1 MRIKLYVLTGCFL
14 FAMFPVVLFAQSR
27 TVSGKVAGQG
37 GEPLNGA
44 TISVENSPIAVIADV
59 NGKFSITIP
68 NNATLVISATGYATK
83 TIKPDRTG
91 DIQILLTEDVG
102 KLDEVLVTG
111 LATSVKRRNLA
122 NTIVTIDAKQL
133 NGISRAQTFDAA
145 LQGKIPGGY
154 INSNNGAPGGG
165 SSVKLRGVTS
175 IYGNTQPLYVLDGV
189 FINNAAVPA
198 GLNTVTQ
205 ANAAGNSSN
214 QDNPSNR
221 IADLRPED
229 IANIEILKGASAA
242 AIYGSKAAAGVIL
255 ITTKRGSQ
263 GGTRVTFSQ
272 DLGFV
277 KARKFLGVRQFTAES
292 AASLSRDSAASAALS
307 QQFLDAKAAGKI
319 YDYENEMYGES
330 GFTTNSVISVS
341 GGNDKTSIYFSAAN
355 REEDGIIKN
364 TGYANKSLRFNV
376 DHRINDNIKLSVLS
390 NYIFSSSDRGL
401 TGNDNAGV
409 TYGVAMS
416 STPDFVD
423 LHPDQNGVYPR
434 NPFANSNFLETRDKV
449 INNEAVNRFITGINL
464 DAYLLRSERSFTK
477 LVARA
482 GFDFYN
488 LKTNA
493 QFPSSLQFQEVNK
506 GTSIQGFTKNLNTN
520 YILSLVNNFNP
531 TDKLSLTTS
540 AGITQE
546 TGDFDNLLNVATQVI
561 SGQSNVDQA
570 GSLTA
575 TQFRVKNRDNGIF
588 IQEEALF
595 RDAISL
601 TGGLRFDRSSN
612 NGDPSKFY
620 LYPKAGV
627 AWNLTRMGIIGDGL
641 FENFKL
647 RAAYGEAGN
656 FPAYGSKFTSLVASN
671 VEGLPGSVVSTQRG
685 QPDIKPEKQTEIEAG
700 FDFTLFNGR
709 LNMDFT
715 FYNKKVYDF
724 LILNNSQASTGF
736 ATQWL
741 NAGDLRNR
749 GIEIGLQA
757 LPYSGKDIKWNTT
770 LNFWMNRSKVTR
782 LSVPPI
788 QLGALAGVLI
798 GTFQIEE
805 GKSATQII
813 GLTDEPGYMPPI
825 KAWGDQEPKFQ
836 MSSYNEV
843 TYKNRLSLRF
853 LLHWKNGG
861 YNANLTNL
869 QSDFGQTS
877 PDWDADNNSNH
888 IPDGLDRIMKIGSTA
903 VTSIVNSGYFRVRE
917 LGLYYEL
924 GQLPVQFIK
933 GITVGASLYNYFTI
947 TDYPSYDP
955 EVSNFGPGFSSGV
968 DALPYPASKR
978 AAIHLSV
985 SF

>member
-1 MRIKLYVLTGCFL
+1 MRIKLYVLTGCLL
-14 FAMFPVVLFAQSR
+14 FTMLPVVLFAQSS
-27 TVSGKVAGQG
+27 TVSGQVTGQG

-68 NNATLVISATGYATK
+68 KDATLVISATGYATK
-83 TIKPDRTG
+83 TTKPDQAG
-91 DIQILLTEDVG
+91 NIQIILTEDVG
-102 KLDEVLVTG
+102 KLDEVLITG

-122 NTIVTIDAKQL
+122 NAIVTIDAKQL

-145 LQGKIPGGY
+145 LQGKIPGAY

-205 ANAAGNSSN
+205 ASAGGNSSN

-221 IADLRPED
+221 IADIRPED
-229 IANIEILKGASAA
+229 IASIEVLKGASAA
-242 AIYGSKAAAGVIL
+242 AIYGSKAAAGVII

-272 DLGFV
+272 DLGSV
-277 KARKFLGVRQFTAES
+277 KATKFLGVRQFTEES
-292 AASLSRDSAASAALS
+292 AASLSRDPAASEALR

-319 YDYENEMYGES
+319 YDYEKEMYDET

-341 GGNDKTSIYFSAAN
+341 GGTDKTSLYFSAAT
-355 REEDGIIKN
+355 RQEDGIIKK

-376 DHRINDNIKLSVLS
+376 DHRINDNIKLSLVS
-390 NYIFSSSDRGL
+390 NYIYSSSDRGL

-434 NPFANSNFLETRDKV
+434 NPFANSNFLETRDRV

-493 QFPSSLQFQEVNK
+493 QFPSTLQFQEVNK
-506 GTSIQGFTKNLNTN
+506 GTSIQGLTKNINTN
-520 YILSLVNNFNP
+520 YILSLVNYFKP
-531 TDKLSLTTS
+531 SEKLSLTTS
-540 AGITQE
+540 GGITQE

-575 TQFRVKNRDNGIF
+575 TQFRAKNQDNGFF

-595 RDAISL
+595 KDALSL

-627 AWNLTRMGIIGDGL
+627 AWNLTRAGIIGDGL
-641 FENFKL
+641 FDNFKV

-671 VEGLPGSVVSTQRG
+671 NEGLPGSVVSTQRG
-685 QPDIKPEKQTEIEAG
+685 QPGIKPEKQTEIEAG
-700 FDFTLFNGR
+700 FDFTLFDGR
-709 LNMDFT
+709 LNMDVT

-724 LILNNSQASTGF
+724 LILNSSPASTGF

-749 GIEIGLQA
+749 GVEIGLQA
-757 LPYSGKDIKWNTT
+757 LPYSGKDIKWTT
-770 LNFWMNRSKVTR
+770 SVNFWMNRSEVTR
-782 LSVPPI
+782 LTVPPI

-825 KAWGDQEPKFQ
+825 KAWGDQEPNFQ

-877 PDWDADNNSNH
+877 PDWDADKNANH

-917 LGLYYEL
+917 LGLYYDL
-924 GQLPVQFIK
+924 GQLSVQFIK

-955 EVSNFGPGFSSGV
+955 EVSNFGAGFSTGV

-978 AAIHLSV
+978 AAVHLSV